1 MRRMVTVSSIS
12 EETRVCRYAVLAS
25 FCTLAFAWSSGVACA
40 SSDAAYAT
48 FKVDVAKT
56 CTTLAKS
63 RFTDPIVLVDA
74 FGSASYG
81 IVQVYGRTQSPKG
94 LAQLPG
100 LSSAICVYD
109 KKTKKAELSGEI
121 RTNFVAH

>member
-1 MRRMVTVSSIS
+1 MHRTIAMSSL
-12 EETRVCRYAVLAS
+12 CA
-25 FCTLAFAWSSGVACA
+25 LAFAWSTGVARA

-48 FKVDVAKT
+48 FKSDVSKA
-56 CTTLAKS
+56 CTTLAKF
-63 RFTDPIVLVDA
+63 RFADPIVLVDA

-81 IVQVYGRTQSPKG
+81 IAQVYGRPQSPKG

-121 RTNFVAH
+121 ITNFVAR

>member
-1 MRRMVTVSSIS
+1 MHRYIAIS
-12 EETRVCRYAVLAS
+12 A
-25 FCTLAFAWSSGVACA
+25 FCALAFASSAGVASA

-48 FKVDVAKT
+48 FKASVSKT

-63 RFTDPIVLVDA
+63 RFADPIVLVDA

-81 IVQVYGRTQSPKG
+81 IAQVYGRPQSPKG

-121 RTNFVAH
+121 MTDFTAH